1 MSQQMTYAQ
10 VYRSHDACVGG
21 VCAGIAERYDFDPIV
36 MRILAILLIAVT
48 FGIGA
53 LVYIVLWMRLPVK
66 PEPAAPYD
74 VTPQGTDSLAGC
86 AEGFDDVEGALAKEG
101 DRSEIPLVPR
111 LATAV
116 VLMLLFL
123 FVSMNVAPMVP
134 GTRWWQFWPLG
145 LLIAGLFLMVVPV
158 RNRYEVA
165 WHAAGIVVTSVSAM
179 MLPMG
184 LGVVSWS
191 SIPYAFEHLWVIV
204 AMGVALAA
212 FGFVRGVNAFVIVG
226 ALVIA
231 AFCLSVLIVYSVPG
245 DINALFVHMP
255 DGRSLRIAM
264 SG

>member
-1 MSQQMTYAQ
+1 MSQPIAYTQ
-10 VYRSHDACVGG
+10 VFRSRDACIGG
-21 VCAGIAERYDFDPIV
+21 VCAGIAERFDFDPIV
-36 MRILAILLIAVT
+36 IRILAILLIAVT
-48 FGIGA
+48 FGLGA
-53 LVYIVLWMRLPVK
+53 LVYIALWIRLPVK
-66 PEPAAPYD
+66 PEPSAPYD
-74 VTPQGTDSLAGC
+74 VTPQATDSLAGC
-86 AEGFDDVEGALAKEG
+86 LDGFDEASIFADDNDHG
-101 DRSEIPLVPR
+101 EIPIVPR

-145 LLIAGLFLMVVPV
+145 LLIAGLFLMVVAV
-158 RNRYEVA
+158 RNRFEAV

-191 SIPYAFEHLWVIV
+191 SVPYAFEHLWVIV
-204 AMGVALAA
+204 AVGVVLFVFGLVRHVDAL
-212 FGFVRGVNAFVIVG
+212 VIVG
-226 ALVIA
+226 ALAITV
-231 AFCLSVLIVYSVPG
+231 FCLAVLVVYSVPG